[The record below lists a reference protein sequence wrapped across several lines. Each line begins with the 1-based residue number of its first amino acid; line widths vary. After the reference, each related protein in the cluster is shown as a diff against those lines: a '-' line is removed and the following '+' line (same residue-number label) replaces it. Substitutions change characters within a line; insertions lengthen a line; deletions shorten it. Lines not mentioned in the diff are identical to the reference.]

1 MFGDI
6 GELALA
12 ATIFVLSH
20 VGISS
25 TPLRSWLLGH
35 LGERLYLG
43 LYSLLSAL
51 LLVWVVMAWQAAPVV
66 VLWEPLT
73 FWRHLPYGVMA
84 ICCVLLVGGQTA
96 PNPSLAGRPVA
107 GGWHPQGVLTVT
119 RHPML
124 WAIGLWA
131 LVHIPANG
139 DLASLVLFASMAGL
153 AFAGILSIE
162 RRKAREAP
170 ALWQA
175 VRAQTS
181 ILPLLA
187 LLQGRARLGPVRPWA
202 VAGLGGLVLYVIFI
216 LVHPFIAG
224 VAVPSPFS

>member
-1 MFGDI
+1 MTGEIGD
-6 GELALA
+6 LAVA
-12 ATIFVLSH
+12 AVIFVLSH
-20 VGISS
+20 MGISS
-25 TPLRSWLLGH
+25 TPLRARLRDG

-51 LLVWVVMAWQAAPVV
+51 LLVWVVMAWQAAPEVA
-66 VLWEPLT
+66 LWQAPI

-107 GGWHPQGVLTVT
+107 DGWCPQGVLTVT
-119 RHPML
+119 RHPLL

-139 DLASLVLFASMAGL
+139 DLASLILFGSMAGL

-170 ALWQA
+170 AVWQA

-187 LLQGRARLGPVRPWA
+187 LLQGRARLGPARPWA
-202 VAGLGGLVLYVIFI
+202 VAGFGGLALYVVFI
-216 LVHPFIAG
+216 LLHPFIAG
-224 VAVPSPFS
+224 VAVPSPFP